1 MIHVGAGQRCW
12 TKRLS
17 SSACVRRDVF
27 LLGIFSCA
35 ACLSMSLRGFIYK
48 LQFMSWAVPGP
59 GAAECG
65 LLFPHHASAGG
76 WRAGGFV
83 RRCPGPALR
92 GGAGRLVFVLVFV
105 SLLKNSARLAHFS
118 VYHFSRNSKLV
129 VADAVGVSLSRFPT
143 LLGSTRLSCSCTNSP
158 SPAVL
163 LHTASDDRTDL
174 EAITAYVP

>member
-1 MIHVGAGQRCW
+1 MSFFWEYFRARHVFQCLFVALYISCNSCRGRC
-12 TKRLS
+12 
-17 SSACVRRDVF
+17 
-27 LLGIFSCA
+27 
-35 ACLSMSLRGFIYK
+35 
-48 LQFMSWAVPGP
+48 PGP
-59 GAAECG
+59 A
-65 LLFPHHASAGG
+65 LLNVACYSPTTHPPV
-76 WRAGGFV
+76 AGGFV

-92 GGAGRLVFVLVFV
+92 GGAGRLVFLLFLF